1 MTKLSE
7 RVLLELA
14 VRSGQV
20 DSKQIAAHEEAGEL
34 SIPSPGEAA
43 FNRIVQDLTIP

>member
-1 MTKLSE
+1 MTTNLSE

-20 DSKQIAAHEEAGEL
+20 DSKQIAAHEGASEL
-34 SIPSPGEAA
+34 STTPGEIV
-43 FNRIVQDLTIP
+43 FNRIVHELTNP

>member
-1 MTKLSE
+1 MMNLSE

-20 DSKQIAAHEEAGEL
+20 DSKQIVAHEKAGEL
-34 SIPSPGEAA
+34 STTLGETV
-43 FNRIVQDLTIP
+43 FNRIVEDLTKP